1 MSAVRT
7 AAAALLRS
15 RDRATSALTVAAF
28 ALPHALLLAVTGGV
42 MAFMSRSDAA
52 TATGLADDPTTI
64 EGATVMY
71 VPLAFFAATLLVV
84 PIISMG
90 AAAARLGMSRR
101 ERDLAVLRLVGLA
114 PGTTKLACI
123 VETCAFAA
131 VGVLV
136 GSILYA
142 ATLPAWGLLSFQGK
156 AMGVGEM
163 WVGVLILLAEALA
176 MILLAALSS
185 WLAMR
190 KVAIT
195 PLGVARRSHAG
206 RVSAFGPILAVVL
219 LVGWLVVG
227 GFAMNLGAAIG
238 MAIFMGFLGAIF
250 LVVNLL
256 GVWTISV
263 MGRIM
268 ASCARRPQM
277 MVAGRRLAD
286 DPRSVW
292 RSFGAVALVGF
303 IVGVMFPMS
312 ALISAEANTAVDE
325 VQRIVNGDI
334 MRGMMLTFAITLVL
348 SAVSTAVNQ
357 SIRVIDSAEQMRA
370 LSYMGSPRGFMDRS
384 RRLEVALPAFVMVGG
399 SVLLGMVFMSP
410 LIASGAVRGFGAA
423 IAAALVGVLLI
434 VIASEATVP
443 LRRRIMANMREG
455 RE

>member
-1 MSAVRT
+1 MSSVRT
-7 AAAALLRS
+7 AAEALLRS
-15 RDRATSALTVAAF
+15 RDRATSTLTVAAF
-28 ALPHALLLAVTGGV
+28 ALPHAVLLAVTGGV
-42 MAFMSRSDAA
+42 MAFMSRSAA
-52 TATGLADDPTTI
+52 ARATGLADDPTTI
-64 EGATVMY
+64 EGAMVMY

-114 PGTTKLACI
+114 PGKTKLACI
-123 VETCAFAA
+123 
-131 VGVLV
+131 
-136 GSILYA
+136 LYA
-142 ATLPAWGLLSFQGK
+142 VTLPAWGALSFQGRP
-156 AMGVGEM
+156 MGVGEM
-163 WVGVLILLAEALA
+163 WVGVLVLLAEAVA

-256 GVWTISV
+256 GIWSISV

-268 ASCARRPQM
+268 ARWARSPQM

-312 ALISAEANTAVDE
+312 SVISAEGNTAMDE

-334 MRGMMLTFAITLVL
+334 MRGMMLTFAITLAL
-348 SAVSTAVNQ
+348 GAVSTAVNQ

-399 SVLLGMVFMSP
+399 SVLMGMVFMSP
-410 LIASGAVRGFGAA
+410 LIPSGAVSGFVAA

-434 VIASEATVP
+434 VAASEATVP
-443 LRRRIMANMREG
+443 LRRRILASMREG

>member
-1 MSAVRT
+1 MSSVRT
-7 AAAALLRS
+7 AAEALLRS
-15 RDRATSALTVAAF
+15 RDRATSVLTVAAF
-28 ALPHALLLAVTGGV
+28 ALPHAVLLAVTGGV

-52 TATGLADDPTTI
+52 AASGLDDPTTI
-64 EGATVMY
+64 EGATGAY

-114 PGTTKLACI
+114 PGKTKLACI
-123 VETCAFAA
+123 VETCVFAA
-131 VGVLV
+131 VGVLI

-142 ATLPAWGLLSFQGK
+142 VTLPAWGALSFQGRP
-156 AMGVGEM
+156 MGVGEM
-163 WVGVLILLAEALA
+163 WVGVLVLLAEAVA

-219 LVGWLVVG
+219 LVAWLVVG

-256 GVWTISV
+256 GVWSISV

-268 ASCARRPQM
+268 ARWARSPQV

-303 IVGVMFPMS
+303 IVGVMFPVSGMVS
-312 ALISAEANTAVDE
+312 TSGDAAMDE
-325 VQRIVNGDI
+325 VQRIVTGDI
-334 MRGMMLTFAITLVL
+334 MRGMMVTFAITLAL
-348 SAVSTAVNQ
+348 GAVSTAVNQ

-399 SVLLGMVFMSP
+399 SVLMGMVFMSP
-410 LIASGAVRGFGAA
+410 LIPSGAVSGFVAA

-434 VIASEATVP
+434 VAASEATVP
-443 LRRRIMANMREG
+443 LRRRILASMREG